1 VKSTHLEELGTM
13 LIVILKSTQ
22 FNLRSY

>member
-13 LIVILKSTQ
+13 LIVILKSTH